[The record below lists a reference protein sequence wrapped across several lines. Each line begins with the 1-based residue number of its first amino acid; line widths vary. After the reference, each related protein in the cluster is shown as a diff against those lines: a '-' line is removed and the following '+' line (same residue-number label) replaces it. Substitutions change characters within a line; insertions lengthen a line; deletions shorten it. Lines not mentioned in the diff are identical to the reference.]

1 MYIAKNNSSSKTL
14 LSEYPFLQ
22 KQPTN
27 WLKMDNITR
36 SKKENNMGTFK
47 NIESYG
53 TINAVDIDKVN
64 TIAELIKNNGWIG
77 APILFIDSGLITGSH
92 RIGAPILFI
101 DSGLITGSHRIEALR
116 LLDNEGELDFSM
128 EVCEDVTDIVDAAF
142 DSFINKYGYAP
153 DMDYSNLGWIFEGTW
168 VEEYKKEINEW

>member
-1 MYIAKNNSSSKTL
+1 
-14 LSEYPFLQ
+14 
-22 KQPTN
+22 
-27 WLKMDNITR
+27 
-36 SKKENNMGTFK
+36 MGTFK

-64 TIAELIKNNGWIG
+64 TIAELIKNNGW
-77 APILFIDSGLITGSH
+77 
-92 RIGAPILFI
+92 IGAPILFI